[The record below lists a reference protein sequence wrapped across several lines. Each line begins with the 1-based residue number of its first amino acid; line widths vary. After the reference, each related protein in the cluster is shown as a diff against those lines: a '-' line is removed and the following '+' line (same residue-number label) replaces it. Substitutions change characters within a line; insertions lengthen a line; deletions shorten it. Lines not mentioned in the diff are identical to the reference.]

1 MAFSKLSYT
10 AESRAMLTDII
21 DESQVVA
28 VAEFPEDFQQILCDI
43 ILQEVRKSTY
53 CVLTDVIVRR
63 GKVADYVAEVSAV
76 IADYWDAG
84 DHRKAD
90 AYAEAMLRGDRFPPV
105 IVDRPGG
112 MLRDGYHRIAACV
125 QIGSALVDV
134 VYVYENA
141 ERFEDSLTVQD
152 RRGVWS
158 REGDTACGT

>member
-1 MAFSKLSYT
+1 
-10 AESRAMLTDII
+10 MLTDSI

-53 CVLTDVIVRR
+53 CVLTDVLVRC

-76 IADYWDAG
+76 IGDYWDAG
-84 DHRKAD
+84 DHRKANE
-90 AYAEAMLRGDRFPPV
+90 YAAAMLRGDRFPPV

-125 QIGSALVDV
+125 QIGSELVDV
-134 VYVYENA
+134 VYTYENA
-141 ERFEDSLTVQD
+141 ERFEDCLTVCD
-152 RRGVWS
+152 RKGVWS
-158 REGDTACGT
+158 RES

>member
-1 MAFSKLSYT
+1 MLSGIIE
-10 AESRAMLTDII
+10 ESR
-21 DESQVVA
+21 VVA
-28 VAEFPEDFQQILCDI
+28 VESFPEDFEQILHEI

-53 CVLTDVIVRR
+53 CELTDVIVRR
-63 GKVADYVAEVSAV
+63 GKVADYAAEVSVV
-76 IADYWDAG
+76 IADYWDAE
-84 DHRKAD
+84 DHARAD
-90 AYAEAMLRGDRFPPV
+90 EYAEAMIRGDRFPPV

-158 REGDTACGT
+158 REGATACDT